1 MRKFLSVFDL
11 GRSIPGTT
19 LPMIQQRWLDDD
31 RSARAMRALVGMGAI
46 IVHEAGYTQQWSHES
61 PRPAVL
67 VLVADRAAQDVEVQL
82 RLLRKTFVAGE
93 VDLIVIGG
101 DEAHRAA
108 ARAVSEGSVDRAGI
122 AHVND
127 AGELWIGYAEP
138 GLDRALR
145 AEFDRADAPAV
156 DRGALVEAERELR
169 ERVAKAGA
177 EVASF
182 NAQISKQKPWITWGL
197 LAVMIAM
204 FAVQLRFGS
213 ESLSTAVRLGAMS
226 REKLKGGEL
235 YRLLSYSFLHGGV
248 NHLLMNGLS
257 LFSLGA
263 FYERLL
269 GRGRFATLYVL
280 SALAG
285 ALAAALFGKGG
296 VVVGASGAVF
306 GLIGASVALAFKPM
320 GALPAVLVAGF
331 RRNAVVN
338 IALQVMVSLLPNVSM
353 AAHVG
358 GFLVGFVMVYSGLA
372 HPKDTPMEGR
382 DAPMRALGFASLLL
396 LGAATVAGVVHG
408 RVWARSD
415 VSAWQSYPLAPTTL
429 SMRLPRA
436 PHAAPARESRFE
448 WRVAEFA
455 EDGMQAALIYGRYP
469 ETPTDDDL
477 EQLARAF
484 IDGTQ
489 PVAHPAD
496 TSSSGPPRRST
507 LGGFARIDQSFSAS
521 GGVGFRNTLLL
532 RRSGIVSL
540 QVVYRTAERAA
551 AEQTIEAMLLSL
563 TEP

>member
-46 IVHEAGYTQQWSHES
+46 VVHEAGYTQQWSHES
-61 PRPAVL
+61 PRPTVL
-67 VLVADRAAQDVEVQL
+67 VWVGDRPAADVEAQL
-82 RLLRKTFVAGE
+82 RLLLKTFAAGE
-93 VDLIVIGG
+93 GDVVVIGG
-101 DEAHRAA
+101 DSAHRAA
-108 ARAVSEGSVDRAGI
+108 ARAVSEGSVDRAGV

-145 AEFDRADAPAV
+145 AEFDRADAPVV
-156 DRGALVEAERELR
+156 DRVALVEAEREQR
-169 ERVAKAGA
+169 ERVAKAQA

-213 ESLSTAVRLGAMS
+213 ESLSTSVRLGAMS

-306 GLIGASVALAFKPM
+306 GLIGASVALAVKPM

-358 GFLVGFVMVYSGLA
+358 GFLVGFAMVYSGLA

-408 RVWARSD
+408 RVWARGD
-415 VSAWQSYPLAPTTL
+415 VSAWQRYTLAPTTM

-436 PHAAPARESRFE
+436 PNAAPASATRFE
-448 WRVAEFA
+448 WRVAEFS
-455 EDGMQAALIYGRYP
+455 EDGVQAGLIYGRYAA
-469 ETPTDDDL
+469 TPTDDEL
-477 EQLARAF
+477 EDLARAF
-484 IDGTQ
+484 VAGTQ
-489 PVAHPAD
+489 AIAHPSD
-496 TSSSGPPRRST
+496 TFSSGPPRRSM
-507 LGGFARIDQSFSAS
+507 LGGFRRIDQGFSAAS
-521 GGVGFRNTLLL
+521 GVGFRNTLLL
-532 RRSGIVSL
+532 RRTGILSL
-540 QVVYRTAERAA
+540 QVVYRSAERADA
-551 AEQTIEAMLLSL
+551 DRAIEAMLESL